1 MDPLPTDSVQPP
13 PDLRTL
19 ALRLLLETVEHSLNG
34 ACGEGR
40 TPPGRGELWPA
51 LRSKCGELSALI
63 LRAHDPGEAAAYV
76 LGYLPAHFEYVFE
89 QLFGRKRRPAPEG
102 FDAVRPVAW
111 RDADLASPRTN
122 PNGRR

>member
-1 MDPLPTDSVQPP
+1 MDPLPTDTGQPP
-13 PDLRTL
+13 ADLRTL
-19 ALRLLLETVEHSLNG
+19 ALRLLLATVERSLNG
-34 ACGEGR
+34 AGEAGR
-40 TPPGRGELWPA
+40 PPPGRGELWPA

-102 FDAVRPVAW
+102 FDAVPRVALRDAG
-111 RDADLASPRTN
+111 RDADFA
-122 PNGRR
+122 